1 KPGIVLASHRKTKT
15 SMLSNYFKTAIRFL
29 LRNRTFSG
37 INILGL
43 AAGTL
48 CCLYIVLF
56 VTDQYSYD
64 KQHDRVGD
72 IYRVTSK
79 MTISGGQHA
88 LTGYCSPP
96 IAPTMK
102 KDFAGVQQFTRVVET
117 NGFGARQHLL
127 RYKDRSFYE
136 TDAAYA
142 DSTFFDIFR
151 FHFVEGNPRT
161 ALFDPYTVVLLRPA
175 AERLFGA
182 ESPVGKVISID
193 NAFGKHDFKVTGV
206 FDESLGKSHLHYNLI
221 FSMNSGGM
229 GAVVRGS
236 DAWAAQSMTASYIRL
251 TPGADETALQRQL
264 PAFMNK
270 YGAAQLKSF
279 GMTKQLLLQP
289 VRTIHTTAG
298 YNHDD
303 HSVSSGFLWLLL
315 AIAALIQVIA
325 CINFMNLSTA
335 RAARRAKEVGVRKVI
350 GAGRSHL
357 IRQFLGESFLLCLL
371 AVFIAV
377 PLLLLALPWLNQIT
391 ASDIHPQLL
400 LDYRIGFLL
409 FGLVLVTG
417 LVAGSYPAFYL
428 SAFQAIRV
436 IKGNFTNQVSAAGI
450 RRGLVVFQ
458 FVLSITL
465 ISGIV
470 VIYSQLNY
478 IKNKDLGFDKE
489 QKLVF
494 TFSTKEARKQVPAFT
509 EELRGLA
516 GIKAV
521 SMANNHLG
529 WSVPNSWVY
538 YLGGQTSSMGQD
550 IKQIYCDE
558 NFAKANGIKVI
569 AGRDFQP
576 TDSARVLLNETA
588 VKKLGL
594 TMANAVGARIFPQQ
608 DPGEKPSPLEV
619 AGVIKDFN
627 FSSLHEDL
635 GCFMLRFADGGVKQF
650 MDTRSDVTV
659 NASTGDYKTLLG
671 QIQALWSRSF
681 SGAPF
686 EYSFMNEIVQRQYAT
701 EEVLSR
707 IINSFTLMAIA
718 ISCLGLFGL
727 AAFSAEQRS
736 KEVAIRKV
744 LGASVGGLAGL
755 LSKEFLKLVAI
766 ALVIAIP
773 IAWWMMQRWLEGFA
787 YRVTLSW
794 WMFGLAGVLA
804 ILIALG
810 TVSFQAIRAATA
822 NPVKSL
828 RSE

>member
-1 KPGIVLASHRKTKT
+1 
-15 SMLSNYFKTAIRFL
+15 MLSNYLKTALRFL
-29 LRNRTFSG
+29 LRNRTFSL

-56 VTDQYSYD
+56 VTDQFSYD
-64 KQHDRVGD
+64 KQHDRVD
-72 IYRVTSK
+72 EIYRVT
-79 MTISGGQHA
+79 TRGTVSGGSPF
-88 LTGYCSPP
+88 LTAYCSPP

-102 KDFAGVQQFTRVVET
+102 KDFAAVQQFTRVLDM
-117 NGFGARQHLL
+117 NGFGAKQHLL
-127 RYKDRSFYE
+127 RYKDSYFYE
-136 TDAAYA
+136 TQAAYA
-142 DSTFFDIFR
+142 DSTFFDVFR
-151 FHFVEGNPRT
+151 FHFVAGNPKT
-161 ALFDPYTVVLLRPA
+161 ALYEPYTVALLRPV
-175 AERLFGA
+175 AEKLFGR
-182 ESPVGKVISID
+182 EDPVGKIISID
-193 NAFGKHDFKVTGV
+193 NAFGKHDFTVAGV
-206 FDESLGKSHLHYNLI
+206 FDESLGKSHLQYNILI
-221 FSMNSGGM
+221 SMNSGGM
-229 GAVVRGS
+229 GDFIRS
-236 DAWAAQSMTASYIRL
+236 SEAWATNSMTSSYVRL
-251 TPGADETALQRQL
+251 TPGADAAALQKQL
-264 PAFMNK
+264 PAFMDK
-270 YGAAQLKSF
+270 YGAEQLKRY

-289 VRTIHTTAG
+289 VRSIHTSAG

-303 HSVSSGFLWLLL
+303 HTVSSSFLWLLM

-350 GAGRSHL
+350 GAGRGNL

-371 AVFIAV
+371 AVIIAL

-391 ASDIHPQLL
+391 ASDIRPQLL
-400 LDYRIGFLL
+400 LDYRIGLL
-409 FGLVLVTG
+409 LLGLVLVTG
-417 LVAGSYPAFYL
+417 FVAGSYPAFYL

-436 IKGNFTNQVSAAGI
+436 IKGNFTSRVSASGV

-465 ISGIV
+465 IAAII

-478 IKNKDLGFDKE
+478 IKNKDLGFEQD
-489 QKLVF
+489 QKLIF
-494 TFSTKEARKQVPAFT
+494 TFSTNDVRKQVPAFAS
-509 EELRGLA
+509 ELRGLA
-516 GIKAV
+516 GVKTA

-538 YLGGQTSSMGQD
+538 YANGHDPSSGQD

-558 NFAKANGIKVI
+558 NFAKANGIRLLK
-569 AGRDFQP
+569 GRDFAP
-576 TDSARVLLNETA
+576 SDSAKVLLNETA
-588 VKKLGL
+588 VRKLGL
-594 TMANAVGARIFPQQ
+594 NMESAVGTRIFSQQ
-608 DPGEKPSPLEV
+608 DPGEKPAWLEV

-627 FSSLHEDL
+627 FSSLHEEM
-635 GCFMLRFADGGVKQF
+635 GSFMLRFADSTVRQWT
-650 MDTRSDVTV
+650 DIRSDLTV

-671 QIQALWSRSF
+671 QMQTLWGRHF
-681 SGAPF
+681 PGTPF
-686 EYSFMNEIVQRQYAT
+686 EYTFMDDIVQRQYAT
-701 EEVLSR
+701 EQIMSR
-707 IINSFTLMAIA
+707 IINSFTLMAIV

-744 LGASVGGLAGL
+744 LGASIGGLAGL

-766 ALVIAIP
+766 ALLIAIP
-773 IAWWMMQRWLEGFA
+773 IGWWMMQRWLEGFA
-787 YRVTLSW
+787 YRITLSW
-794 WMFGLAGVLA
+794 WMFALAGALA
-804 ILIALG
+804 VLIALL